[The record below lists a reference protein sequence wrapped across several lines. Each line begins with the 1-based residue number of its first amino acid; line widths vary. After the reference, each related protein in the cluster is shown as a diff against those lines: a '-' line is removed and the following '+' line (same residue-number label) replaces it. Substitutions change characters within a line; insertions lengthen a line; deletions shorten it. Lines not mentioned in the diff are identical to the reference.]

1 MTALADFIVPTKALS
16 IDHTF
21 LVLSFIFFLILL
33 IIVGI
38 MGKGGEGIKMTIFLL
53 FTIIYRK
60 IKKNI
65 KTILPQP

>member
-1 MTALADFIVPTKALS
+1 MTAPADSIVPTKALS

-33 IIVGI
+33 IIAI
-38 MGKGGEGIKMTIFLL
+38 MGKGGEGIKKAMFLL

-60 IKKNI
+60 IRENI
-65 KTILPQP
+65 KTI

>member
-1 MTALADFIVPTKALS
+1 MTAPADSIVPTKALS

-33 IIVGI
+33 IIAI
-38 MGKGGEGIKMTIFLL
+38 MGKGGEGIKKAMFLL

-60 IKKNI
+60 IRKNI
-65 KTILPQP
+65 KTILPQQ

>member
-1 MTALADFIVPTKALS
+1 MTAPADSIVPTKALS

-33 IIVGI
+33 IIAI
-38 MGKGGEGIKMTIFLL
+38 MGKGGEVIKKAMFLL

-60 IKKNI
+60 IRKNI
-65 KTILPQP
+65 KTI

>member
-1 MTALADFIVPTKALS
+1 MTAPADSIVPTKALS

-33 IIVGI
+33 IIAI
-38 MGKGGEGIKMTIFLL
+38 MGKGGEGIKKAMFLL

-60 IKKNI
+60 IRKNI
-65 KTILPQP
+65 KTL

>member
-1 MTALADFIVPTKALS
+1 MTAPADSIVPTKALS

-33 IIVGI
+33 IIAI
-38 MGKGGEGIKMTIFLL
+38 MGKGGEGIKKAMFLL

-65 KTILPQP
+65 KTI

>member
-1 MTALADFIVPTKALS
+1 MTAPADSIVPTKALS

-33 IIVGI
+33 IIAIV
-38 MGKGGEGIKMTIFLL
+38 GKGGEGIKKAMFLL

-60 IKKNI
+60 IRKNI
-65 KTILPQP
+65 KTI

>member
-38 MGKGGEGIKMTIFLL
+38 MGNYGKGWRGYKNDNIFTFYNNLS
-53 FTIIYRK
+53 
-60 IKKNI
+60 KN
-65 KTILPQP
+65 

>member
-1 MTALADFIVPTKALS
+1 MTAPADSIVPTKALP

-33 IIVGI
+33 IIAI
-38 MGKGGEGIKMTIFLL
+38 MGKGGEGIKKAMFLL

-60 IKKNI
+60 IRKNI
-65 KTILPQP
+65 KTI

>member
-1 MTALADFIVPTKALS
+1 MTAPADSNVPTKALS

-33 IIVGI
+33 IIAI
-38 MGKGGEGIKMTIFLL
+38 MGKGGEGIKKAMFLL

-60 IKKNI
+60 IRKNI
-65 KTILPQP
+65 KTI

>member
-1 MTALADFIVPTKALS
+1 MTAPADSIVPTKALS

-33 IIVGI
+33 IIAI
-38 MGKGGEGIKMTIFLL
+38 MGKGGEGIKKAMFLL

-60 IKKNI
+60 IRKNI
-65 KTILPQP
+65 KTI